1 MVDANHSCSDPL
13 TGASASP
20 STPSQLTPGTHNVP
34 RRSTSSARSPASP
47 AGASSPTPRLGEFR
61 PKDFSFLLRPEIY
74 HPLTPLNVPAAFRN
88 SGKQPN
94 PEAPISE
101 LLAKGHFRAAAIAAV
116 QELTGTG
123 ARGQVI
129 PQDAPR
135 IFNLLYT
142 RLACL
147 TLIDATSLAA
157 QEVKAL
163 EDLNNTRMYVDED
176 TGEHLVPW
184 ELRVLNVRLQALG
197 FGDSRR
203 AVMSYHELAREARE
217 RISKAMAGHDNSA
230 RELWKSR
237 LYDLGIK
244 VAGAL
249 IEMDDL
255 AGAAHHLA
263 SLPSRGDSKNA
274 LSKALLWLQLGD
286 ADQAREC
293 AKECAGGPEE
303 AENTEVLIQA
313 LCDMADAEYEAS
325 LANWERLQDL
335 DDEMIAINTAVCLL
349 YLGRMSEVGCPQVI
363 PTQYARSHRKPGS
376 RNTGEANRS
385 RTNFTYTSFQPIN
398 NVRALHREESRD
410 EDEARREGREYGGAA
425 IRMGKV
431 E

>member
-1 MVDANHSCSDPL
+1 
-13 TGASASP
+13 
-20 STPSQLTPGTHNVP
+20 
-34 RRSTSSARSPASP
+34 
-47 AGASSPTPRLGEFR
+47 
-61 PKDFSFLLRPEIY
+61 
-74 HPLTPLNVPAAFRN
+74 
-88 SGKQPN
+88 
-94 PEAPISE
+94 
-101 LLAKGHFRAAAIAAV
+101 
-116 QELTGTG
+116 
-123 ARGQVI
+123 VI